1 MKLFYS
7 HLIEVDSIILEL
19 DKMDLSSEERLHL
32 ANLIDSSIHHSVLD
46 AILSELS
53 TADKRVFMQHLSEG
67 DHDKIWKFLQE
78 KVDGVEEKI
87 KKAADDLK
95 IELHKDLKEAKK
107 QKND

>member
-19 DKMDLSSEERLHL
+19 DQMDLSSEERLHL
-32 ANLIDSSIHHSVLD
+32 ANLIDSSIHHSILD

-53 TADKRVFMQHLSEG
+53 ESDKRVFMQHLNEG
-67 DHDKIWKFLQE
+67 DHDEIWRFLNE

-95 IELHKDLKEAKK
+95 AELHKDIQSAHSKK
-107 QKND
+107 

>member
-19 DKMDLSSEERLHL
+19 DQMDFSNEERLHL

-53 TADKRVFMQHLSEG
+53 QSDKRVFMQHLNEG
-67 DHDKIWKFLQE
+67 DHDKIWKFLNN

-107 QKND
+107 RK